1 MVCIVPSYTFTKS
14 SVTKGIQIE
23 MGGGGGVVLL
33 LETIGYFNKVLSVSQ
48 WYDANSA
55 LLVCSFDCTK
65 LEYWLQPNKIQNI

>member
-1 MVCIVPSYTFTKS
+1 MVCVVPSYPSFTKS

-23 MGGGGGVVLL
+23 MEGGVVLL